1 MWPTI
6 AMENTDGVE
15 RVYDLPSRLLK
26 DRIILVTEEINSAT
40 STSIVAQLLALEAE
54 DGDAPITMYINSPG
68 GSITDGMAI
77 YDIMNRISCPIITI
91 GVGMAASMGAVLLS
105 SGTKGM
111 RYCTPN
117 ATVMIHQPLGGV
129 QGQATE
135 IEIVAQRI
143 LKLRK
148 KLYSLLAQNAGV
160 DFEVMARAC
169 ERDNYLEAEE
179 ALELGLVDEILEY
192 PIKAWGAAQK
202 GEDE

>member
-6 AMENTDGVE
+6 AMENMYGVE

-26 DRIILVTEEINSAT
+26 DRIILVTEEINPAT

-54 DGDAPITMYINSPG
+54 DADAPITMYINSPG

-148 KLYSLLAQNAGV
+148 KLYSLLAKNAGV

-179 ALELGLVDEILEY
+179 ALKLGLVDKVLDY

-202 GEDE
+202 GEEE

>member
-6 AMENTDGVE
+6 AMENMYGVE

-26 DRIILVTEEINSAT
+26 DRIILVTEEINPAT
-40 STSIVAQLLALEAE
+40 STSIVAQLLTLEAE
-54 DGDAPITMYINSPG
+54 DKESPITMYINSPG

-77 YDIMNRISCPIITI
+77 YDIMNRISCTIITI

-148 KLYSLLAQNAGV
+148 KLYSLLAKNAGV
-160 DFEVMARAC
+160 DFEVMAQAC

-179 ALELGLVDEILEY
+179 ALALGLVDKILDY
-192 PIKAWGAAQK
+192 PVKAYSDVQK
-202 GEDE
+202 GEEE

>member
-26 DRIILVTEEINSAT
+26 DRIILVTEEINPAT

-54 DGDAPITMYINSPG
+54 DADAPITMYINSPG

-148 KLYSLLAQNAGV
+148 KLYSLLAKNAGV

-179 ALELGLVDEILEY
+179 ALKLGLVDKVLDY

-202 GEDE
+202 GEEV